1 MKTILQTR
9 RLVLREM
16 AMTDLEFVAEQLAD
30 PDVMRYW
37 PRPHTR
43 EEAEAWVR
51 RQQERYARDG
61 FGYWLA
67 LDGATRHPIG
77 QVGLLAHE
85 VDGRAEVDLGWIIH
99 RPFWRLG
106 YATEG
111 GAACRDLAFRTLD
124 VPRVIAL
131 VRPENVPSQGVAR
144 KLGMRPVSRTV
155 FAGLD
160 HWVFEQ
166 TREDA
171 LL

>member
-1 MKTILQTR
+1 MKAILETP
-9 RLVLREM
+9 RLLVREM
-16 AMTDLEFVAEQLAD
+16 DMTDIDFVAEHLAD

-43 EEAEAWVR
+43 EEAEAWVQ

-67 LDGATRHPIG
+67 LERATGRPVG
-77 QVGLLAHE
+77 QVGLLSHV
-85 VDGRAEVDLGWIIH
+85 VDGRPEVDLGWIIH
-99 RPFWRLG
+99 RPFWHRG

-111 GAACRDLAFRTLD
+111 AAACRDLAFRTLD

-144 KLGMRPVSRTV
+144 KLGMMPVSRTL
-155 FAGLD
+155 FADLE
-160 HWVFEQ
+160 HIVFEQ
-166 TREDA
+166 RRSPKGT
-171 LL
+171 